1 MARET
6 AVKEPVVKTKASPS
20 SPSGVAEVVVSF
32 PIGDGEAV
40 GYQRQLVEGGEVPFE
55 GQRGFHLNLQIGKDA
70 AMAFTRVRSGMIARG
85 ATLPNGRP
93 VWSNADVLRCILEQI
108 AASL

>member
-1 MARET
+1 MARGT
-6 AVKEPVVKTKASPS
+6 AVKESAVEAKASS
-20 SPSGVAEVVVSF
+20 IAMDEVSVILPV
-32 PIGDGEAV
+32 GDAVPV
-40 GYQRQLVEGGEVPFE
+40 GYQQQLVEGGEVPFE